1 MAGKDSELKGEL
13 VGHTG
18 GIYGLAWD
26 GSSKKILTASGDKT
40 CRSAEKLLRRRGTIS
55 DHLPHILFSLRPCHN
70 IYICPIE

>member
-1 MAGKDSELKGEL
+1 MYIFAIAGKDSELKGEL

-40 CRSAEKLLRRRGTIS
+40 CRSAKRLLRSRGTIIDLVQLS
-55 DHLPHILFSLRPCHN
+55 DPFSELL
-70 IYICPIE
+70 